1 MKIICTQENLQR
13 YLSFMDRVIVK
24 QASLPILGNILFQVE
39 AGRVKLSATNLEIG
53 VTGYL
58 GAKVL
63 EDGLI
68 ALPARIIGNFVSN
81 LPVGDVVEIS
91 TEDKKVFLSSGK
103 HTLSIFGVDGKE
115 FPLIPKL
122 SFEKA
127 YTLHGE
133 QFKTALQKVFYAV
146 SVNTIRPELTG
157 VYCKL
162 TDGVLKLVATDS
174 FRLVEESVFGVQGD
188 GEEEDMTQ
196 GIIVPLS
203 TLQEVARII
212 TPETKEL
219 QLVTHENQIFFNI
232 EGVEVTSRLIN
243 GKFPDYEQIIPT
255 SFSDSLEF
263 QKSDLQR
270 ALKISAGLSSYT
282 SGEVALIC
290 DKEKQEIRLVSR
302 SHDVGENVNAISFEN
317 LQGEKICTFLFQARF
332 LQEYLGSI
340 ASDIVRFS
348 YNSEQTPV
356 LFEEH
361 GEVSGR
367 SIIMPIRK

>member
-1 MKIICTQENLQR
+1 M
-13 YLSFMDRVIVK
+13 K